1 MIAKSSIYREY
12 DIRGIAGVDFDDGF
26 VEALGRAM
34 GTKWLSK
41 NISRAVV
48 ARDCRLSSPGYH
60 KILKQAIRSTGVDVI
75 DIGECPSPLMYFSVH
90 HLDLMGGVVITGSHN
105 AADYNGFKIC
115 VGKTTIHGE
124 EIQELRGIVEA
135 GEFARGEGSE
145 EAYPI
150 IPAYQGFLEE
160 QFGRAGEGVKVVVD
174 SGNGTGGPVG
184 PGVFRS
190 MGCEVTELYSEPDG
204 RFPNHHPDPT
214 VEANMQDLIKA
225 VRENGADLG
234 IAFDGDSDRIGA
246 VDGEGRIIWGDEMLV
261 VFARSIL
268 EKNPGATVVSEVK
281 CSQRLYDDIEKHG
294 GNGIMWKVGHS
305 LLKAKMKET
314 GALVAG
320 EMSGHI
326 FFADRYYGY
335 DDAVYAG
342 ARLIEIVANSSQTL
356 AEMLSDLPKT
366 VFTPEIRVECG
377 DDIKFE
383 LATRALARFRDMG
396 LEVID
401 VDGVRVLFENG
412 WGLIRASNTQPA
424 LVMRFEADNE
434 ENLASY
440 RQTVETELEGLKT
453 ELAGA
458 A

>member
-1 MIAKSSIYREY
+1 VIAKSSIYREY

-26 VEALGRAM
+26 VEALGRAI
-34 GTKWLSK
+34 GTKWISK
-41 NISRAVV
+41 NIGRAVV

-60 KILKQAIRSTGVDVI
+60 KILKQAIRSAGVDVI

-124 EIQELRGIVEA
+124 EIQELRQIVEA

-342 ARLIEIVANSSQTL
+342 ARLIEIVANSSETL